1 MKKID
6 RIYLLDKILKE
17 RRTAIAIDA
26 LKERLECSQATVY
39 RIIATL
45 RDEFNAPIETDESG
59 IYYDRTAQFDL
70 PGIRLNAEET
80 QGLLMA
86 AQLLEDLQSDSLQK
100 PMQRIL
106 DNIDKV
112 LEQKGIQNRRMI
124 QIIPAL
130 SRKPNADVFQKV
142 MSGLQSEKK
151 LNISYQTRSDKALT
165 QRLVSPQRLTSYKN
179 AWYLDAWCHL
189 RKGLRLF
196 ALEQIQTITSD
207 IERAKKVTAA
217 ELRAHYAESYGIFSG
232 QVKHHAEIKI
242 NTEQAPW
249 TVFEHWHSKQE
260 MHRLDDR
267 HIMLHIPYNDER
279 ELIADVMRL
288 GTAAEI
294 MAPDSLRIQFNQ
306 QLQQIMNQYSHDKKT
321 V

>member
-17 RRTAIAIDA
+17 RRSPIAVDS

-45 RDEFNAPIETDESG
+45 RDEFNAPIESDENGVS
-59 IYYDRTAQFDL
+59 YNRTAHFDL

-112 LEQKGIQNRRMI
+112 LQQKGIQNRRLI

-130 SRKPNADVFQKV
+130 SRKPDPTVFQQV
-142 MSGLQSEKK
+142 MTALQTEKK
-151 LNISYQTRSDKALT
+151 LNITYQTRSQKQTT
-165 QRLVSPQRLTSYKN
+165 QRLISPQRLTSYKN

-189 RKGLRLF
+189 REGIRLF
-196 ALEQIQTITSD
+196 ALEQIQHIETD
-207 IERAKKVTAA
+207 IERAQKVPVD
-217 ELRAHYAESYGIFSG
+217 ELRSHYAESYGIFSG
-232 QVKHHAEIKI
+232 QMKHLAEIKI
-242 NTEQAPW
+242 NTNQAPW
-249 TVFEHWHSKQE
+249 TVFEHWHSKQ
-260 MHRLDDR
+260 
-267 HIMLHIPYNDER
+267 HIEHIDEDHINLQIPYNDSR

-288 GTAAEI
+288 G
-294 MAPDSLRIQFNQ
+294 
-306 QLQQIMNQYSHDKKT
+306 
-321 V
+321 

>member
-17 RRTAIAIDA
+17 RRTAIAVEQLMD
-26 LKERLECSQATVY
+26 RLECSQATVY
-39 RIIATL
+39 RVIATL
-45 RDEFNAPIETDESG
+45 RDDFNAPIESDENG
-59 IYYDRTAQFDL
+59 VYYDRSSQFDL

-86 AQLLEDLQSDSLQK
+86 AQLLEDLQSESLQK

-112 LEQKGIQNRRMI
+112 LQQKGIQNRRLI

-130 SRKPNADVFQKV
+130 SRKPDPNVFQVV
-142 MSGLQSEKK
+142 MSALQTEKK
-151 LNISYQTRSDKALT
+151 LSLKYQTRSQLQTTD
-165 QRLVSPQRLTSYKN
+165 RLVSPLRLTSYKN

-189 RKGLRLF
+189 RDGIRLF
-196 ALEQIQTITSD
+196 ALEQIQTIEVD
-207 IERAKKVTAA
+207 IERAKKVTTE
-217 ELRAHYAESYGIFSG
+217 ELKAHYAESYGIFSG
-232 QVKHHAEIKI
+232 PMKSTAQIRI
-242 NTEQAPW
+242 NTQQAPW
-249 TVFEHWHSKQE
+249 TVFEHWHSKQKIE
-260 MHRLDDR
+260 RFDDD
-267 HIMLHIPYNDER
+267 HICLHVPYNDDR

-294 MAPDSLRIQFNQ
+294 LAPESLRVDFHQ
-306 QLQQIMNQYSHDKKT
+306 QLKHILQQYN
-321 V
+321 

>member
-17 RRTAIAIDA
+17 RRSPIEIET
-26 LKERLECSQATVY
+26 LKDRLECSQATVY

-45 RDEFNAPIETDESG
+45 RDEFNAPIESDENG
-59 IYYDRTAQFDL
+59 VYYERSSRFDL

-86 AQLLEDLQSDSLQK
+86 AQLLEDLQSVSLQK

-112 LEQKGIQNRRMI
+112 LQQKGIANRRLI

-130 SRKPNADVFQKV
+130 SRKPNPNIFQAV
-142 MSGLQSEKK
+142 MSALQNEKK
-151 LNISYQTRSDKALT
+151 LNIKYLTRSSQQTT
-165 QRLVSPQRLTSYKN
+165 QRLISPQRLTSYKN

-189 RKGLRLF
+189 REGIRLF
-196 ALEQIQTITSD
+196 ALEQIQNCKTD
-207 IERAKKVTAA
+207 IERAKKVPND
-217 ELRAHYAESYGIFSG
+217 ELRAHYADSYGIFSG
-232 QVKHHAEIKI
+232 PMKSIAVIKI
-242 NTEQAPW
+242 DKNMAPW
-249 TVFEHWHSKQE
+249 TVFEHWHSQQSIE
-260 MHRLDDR
+260 HLDNT
-267 HIMLHIPYNDER
+267 HMLLSIPYNDDR

-288 GTAAEI
+288 GTAAQI
-294 MAPDSLRIQFNQ
+294 IQPKTLQQQFHQ
-306 QLQQIMNQYSHDKKT
+306 QLIGILNSYSSI
-321 V
+321 

>member
-17 RRTAIAIDA
+17 RRTAVAIET

-45 RDEFNAPIETDESG
+45 RDEFNAPIESDENG
-59 IYYDRTAQFDL
+59 VYYDRTSQFDL

-80 QGLLMA
+80 HGLLMA
-86 AQLLEDLQSDSLQK
+86 AQLLEDLQSGSLQK

-112 LEQKGIQNRRMI
+112 LQQKGIQNRRMI

-130 SRKPNADVFQKV
+130 SRKPDASVFQKV
-142 MSGLQSEKK
+142 MTALQNEKK
-151 LNISYQTRSDKALT
+151 LNISYQTRSNKTTT

-189 RKGLRLF
+189 RNGIRLF
-196 ALEQIQTITSD
+196 ALEQIQSIEND
-207 IERAKKVTAA
+207 IERAQKVAA
-217 ELRAHYAESYGIFSG
+217 ADLRAHYAESYGIFSG
-232 QVKHHAEIKI
+232 QVKHQAAIKI
-242 NTEQAPW
+242 NTDQAPW

-260 MHRLDDR
+260 MHRVDDN
-267 HIMLHIPYNDER
+267 HMMLQIPYNDEK

-288 GTAAEI
+288 GAAAEI
-294 MAPDSLRIQFNQ
+294 MAPDALRNQFHQ
-306 QLQQIMNQYSHDKKT
+306 QLLQTLVNYSDE
-321 V
+321 

>member
-17 RRTAIAIDA
+17 RRSPVPVDI

-45 RDEFNAPIETDESG
+45 RDEFSAPIESDENG
-59 IYYDRTAQFDL
+59 VYYNRSSQFDL

-86 AQLLEDLQSDSLQK
+86 AQLLEDLQSESLQK

-112 LEQKGIQNRRMI
+112 LQQKGIINRRLI

-130 SRKPNADVFQKV
+130 SRKPNPNIFQTV
-142 MSGLQSEKK
+142 MSALQTEKK
-151 LNISYQTRSDKALT
+151 LNITYLTRSSQQTTK
-165 QRLVSPQRLTSYKN
+165 RLISPQRLTSYKN

-189 RKGLRLF
+189 REDIRLF
-196 ALEQIQTITSD
+196 ALEQIQSIGLD
-207 IERAKKVTAA
+207 IELANKVPNDD
-217 ELRAHYAESYGIFSG
+217 LRAHYADSYGIFSG
-232 QVKHHAEIKI
+232 PMISTAVIKI
-242 NTEQAPW
+242 DKKLAPW
-249 TVFEHWHSKQE
+249 TVFEHWHSNQNIE
-260 MHRLDDR
+260 HLDNKY
-267 HIMLHIPYNDER
+267 MLLSIPYNDDR

-288 GTAAEI
+288 GAAAKI
-294 MAPDSLRIQFNQ
+294 IQPKSLQQQFQQ
-306 QLQQIMNQYSHDKKT
+306 QLNHILDNYH
-321 V
+321 

>member
-17 RRTAIAIDA
+17 RRTAVAIEI

-45 RDEFNAPIETDESG
+45 RDEFNAPIESDENG
-59 IYYDRTAQFDL
+59 VYYDQSAQFNL

-86 AQLLEDLQSDSLQK
+86 AQLLEDLQSGSLQK

-130 SRKPNADVFQKV
+130 SRKSNANVFQKV
-142 MSGLQSEKK
+142 MTALQSEKK
-151 LNISYQTRSDKALT
+151 LNISYQTRSDKTLT

-189 RKGLRLF
+189 RNGIRLF
-196 ALEQIQTITSD
+196 ALEQIQSIEND
-207 IERAKKVTAA
+207 IERAQKVPVE

-232 QVKHHAEIKI
+232 QVKHQAEIKI
-242 NTEQAPW
+242 NTKLAPW
-249 TVFEHWHSKQE
+249 TVFEHWHSKQKMQPMDE
-260 MHRLDDR
+260 SHM
-267 HIMLHIPYNDER
+267 MLYIPYNDDK

-294 MAPDSLRIQFNQ
+294 MAPVSLRNQYHQ
-306 QLQQIMNQYSHDKKT
+306 QLQLILQKYTNE
-321 V
+321 

>member
-17 RRTAIAIDA
+17 RRTPIAIEQ
-26 LKERLECSQATVY
+26 LMERLECSQATVY
-39 RIIATL
+39 RVIATM
-45 RDEFNAPIETDESG
+45 RDEFNAPIESNENGVFYERSS
-59 IYYDRTAQFDL
+59 QFDL

-86 AQLLEDLQSDSLQK
+86 AQLLEDLQSESLQK

-112 LEQKGIQNRRMI
+112 LQQKGIQNRRLI

-130 SRKPNADVFQKV
+130 SRKPDPNVFQVV
-142 MSGLQSEKK
+142 MTALQTEKK
-151 LNISYQTRSDKALT
+151 IAIDYQTRSQQQT
-165 QRLVSPQRLTSYKN
+165 THRLVSPLRLTSYKN

-189 RKGLRLF
+189 RDGIRLF
-196 ALEQIQTITSD
+196 ALEQIQSIKPD
-207 IERAKKVTAA
+207 IERAKKVSTKV
-217 ELRAHYAESYGIFSG
+217 LKAHYAESYGIFSG
-232 QVKHHAEIKI
+232 PMKLTAKIKI
-242 NTEQAPW
+242 NTQQAPW
-249 TVFEHWHSKQE
+249 TVFEHWHSKQKIE
-260 MHRLDDR
+260 RLDDG
-267 HIMLHIPYNDER
+267 HICLHVPYNDDR

-294 MAPDSLRIQFNQ
+294 LKPASLRQNFHQ
-306 QLQQIMNQYSHDKKT
+306 QLIHILSQYN
-321 V
+321 

>member
-17 RRTAIAIDA
+17 RRTAVAIDT

-45 RDEFNAPIETDESG
+45 RDEFNAPIETDENG
-59 IYYDRTAQFDL
+59 VYYDRSAQFDL

-86 AQLLEDLQSDSLQK
+86 AQLLEDLQSESLQK

-130 SRKPNADVFQKV
+130 SRKPDPNVFQKA
-142 MSGLQSEKK
+142 MTALQNEKK
-151 LNISYQTRSDKALT
+151 LNISYQTRNNKNTT

-189 RKGLRLF
+189 RNGIRLF
-196 ALEQIQTITSD
+196 ALEQIQSIEND
-207 IERAKKVTAA
+207 IERAHKVPA
-217 ELRAHYAESYGIFSG
+217 EDLRAHYAESYGIFSG
-232 QVKHHAEIKI
+232 QVKHQAAIKI

-249 TVFEHWHSKQE
+249 TVFEHWHSKQK
-260 MHRLDDR
+260 MQRLNDT
-267 HIMLHIPYNDER
+267 HMMLHIPYNDER

-294 MAPDSLRIQFNQ
+294 TAPESLRLQFQQ
-306 QLQQIMNQYSHDKKT
+306 QLAQIMNQYLND
-321 V
+321 